1 MDRLLVQDP
10 RMGSARASSKS
21 ARSKTV
27 DPASVIAGM
36 KRLMPLVRKLPATER
51 RSAAELKS
59 IALGGPAVVRSKNKR
74 IEEGPVIYSGDLEI
88 AGSFDFGTVVMVLGD
103 LTVQG
108 VIQEIWDGASLL
120 VAGSITARG
129 IKCGGRILA
138 AGPIRTEV
146 VFVELGGALGS
157 GRGIAA
163 DLAILEDP
171 SIKLAGRLRAKKKLV
186 LRHPDTRPLER
197 LETLLARPAFG
208 VIRGHDGIFDYT
220 NLFSVL
226 RRGRPW
232 ANRARR

>member
-1 MDRLLVQDP
+1 
-10 RMGSARASSKS
+10 
-21 ARSKTV
+21 
-27 DPASVIAGM
+27 
-36 KRLMPLVRKLPATER
+36 
-51 RSAAELKS
+51 LKS
-59 IALGGPAVVRSKNKR
+59 IALGGPAVVRAKNKR
-74 IEEGPVIYSGDLEI
+74 IEEGPVIYSGDLEV
-88 AGSFDFGTVVMVLGD
+88 AGSLVFGNIVIVLGV

-108 VIQEIWDGASLL
+108 VIQEIWDFASLL

-146 VFVELGGALGS
+146 AFVELGGTLGS
-157 GRGIAA
+157 DRGIAT

-186 LRHPDTRPLER
+186 LRYPDTRPLER
-197 LETLLARPAFG
+197 LKTLLARPAFG
-208 VIRGHDGIFDYT
+208 VVRGHDGIFDYT